1 MVFASLL
8 DGIWYSASIV
18 VFCFFFC
25 SPLLDTCCHIQNI
38 QVVSIKEEAILY
50 IMHVHT
56 FIYTQNVCVK
66 SWWAVYLVIRNTD
79 VVVTTLHPS

>member
-8 DGIWYSASIV
+8 DGIWYSASID
-18 VFCFFFC
+18 FYFFF
-25 SPLLDTCCHIQNI
+25 SPLLGTCCHIQNI

-66 SWWAVYLVIRNTD
+66 S
-79 VVVTTLHPS
+79 